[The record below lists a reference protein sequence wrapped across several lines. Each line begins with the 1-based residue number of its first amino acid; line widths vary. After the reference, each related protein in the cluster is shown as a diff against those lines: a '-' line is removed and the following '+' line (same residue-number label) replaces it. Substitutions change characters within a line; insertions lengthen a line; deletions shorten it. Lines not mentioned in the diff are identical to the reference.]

1 MLRARSFRPLGWLL
15 ASAWLG
21 VACSGTHEPTQA
33 ITAAGRPGVGR
44 TANVPALV
52 GLSIDELAGRL
63 GQRQPV
69 PATFATSAEAAAA
82 ADSSRGMG
90 PDSLASFRTGGLT
103 LIANYSARSRRV
115 HDLLVLGHNEDSL
128 MARSALRSSSRQYLV
143 LPVFASDRP
152 SYLLGL
158 RVIITN

>member
-1 MLRARSFRPLGWLL
+1 MYVSHSLRSLGWLL

-33 ITAAGRPGVGR
+33 TAPTARARVVR
-44 TANVPALV
+44 AANVPALV

-63 GQRQPV
+63 GPRQPV
-69 PATFATSAEAAAA
+69 PASLAAPASAS
-82 ADSSRGMG
+82 ADSSQAARS
-90 PDSLASFRTGGLT
+90 DSLASFQAGSLT
-103 LIANYSARSRRV
+103 LIANFNARSRRV

-128 MARSALRSSSRQYLV
+128 MARAALRSSARQYLV

-158 RVIITN
+158 RVVTTD

>member
-1 MLRARSFRPLGWLL
+1 MPAHSLRPLGWLL

-33 ITAAGRPGVGR
+33 TVPAARARVAR
-44 TANVPALV
+44 MANVPALV

-63 GQRQPV
+63 GPRQPV
-69 PATFATSAEAAAA
+69 PVSLAAPAAAI
-82 ADSSRGMG
+82 ADSSQAAHS
-90 PDSLASFRTGGLT
+90 DSLASFRAGDLT

-128 MARSALRSSSRQYLV
+128 MARAALRSSARQYLV

-158 RVIITN
+158 RVVTTD

>member
-1 MLRARSFRPLGWLL
+1 MPARSLRPLGWLL

-33 ITAAGRPGVGR
+33 TAPAARARVAR
-44 TANVPALV
+44 IANVPALV

-63 GQRQPV
+63 GPRQPV
-69 PATFATSAEAAAA
+69 PASFVAPAVAA
-82 ADSSRGMG
+82 ADSSQATSL
-90 PDSLASFRTGGLT
+90 DSLASFRAGGLT
-103 LIANYSARSRRV
+103 LVAHYGVRSRRV

-128 MARSALRSSSRQYLV
+128 MARTALRSSARQYLV

-152 SYLLGL
+152 GYLLGL
-158 RVIITN
+158 RVITTN